1 MTGVVPVKIGIVR
14 VVTST
19 DRNFL
24 ETHARLLEDYIG
36 KRRVVFKT
44 ECIEGFPEGI
54 HSHEDAVRATP
65 QVVATGK
72 SLSDRSSVD
81 SIIISCADDP
91 GVQALQDEIA
101 IPVIGAGSA
110 AASFAALLGKPIGV
124 LGIEEKPP
132 MAVSGILKKRII
144 AYRKPEAVRTTL
156 DIADSIDEY
165 IDEARRLVKED
176 GAKVILLA
184 CTGLS
189 TARIAPV
196 LEGMLKVTVVDPVI
210 AAGNVAYYAARGN
223 RI

>member
-1 MTGVVPVKIGIVR
+1 
-14 VVTST
+14 
-19 DRNFL
+19 
-24 ETHARLLEDYIG
+24 
-36 KRRVVFKT
+36 
-44 ECIEGFPEGI
+44 
-54 HSHEDAVRATP
+54 
-65 QVVATGK
+65 VVATGK
-72 SLSDRSSVD
+72 LLCDRSDVD

-91 GVQALQDEIA
+91 GVQALQDEVA

-132 MAVSGILKKRII
+132 MVVSSILKKRII
-144 AYRKPEAVRTTL
+144 AYRKPEHVRTTL
-156 DIADSIDEY
+156 DIAGSIEEY
-165 IDEARRLVKED
+165 IDEARRLVEED

-196 LEGMLKVTVVDPVI
+196 LEETLKVTVVDPVI
-210 AAGNVAYYAARGN
+210 VAGNMAYYAARGN